1 MIDIKYTFVC
11 NCQDNDLYSI
21 IMSAWYI
28 DDNGAQIIINN
39 DIKGGLTLEQS
50 FLVAQEFVNNNQTIQ

>member
-1 MIDIKYTFVC
+1 
-11 NCQDNDLYSI
+11 
-21 IMSAWYI
+21 MSAWYI
-28 DDNGAQIIINN
+28 DDNGSQIIINN